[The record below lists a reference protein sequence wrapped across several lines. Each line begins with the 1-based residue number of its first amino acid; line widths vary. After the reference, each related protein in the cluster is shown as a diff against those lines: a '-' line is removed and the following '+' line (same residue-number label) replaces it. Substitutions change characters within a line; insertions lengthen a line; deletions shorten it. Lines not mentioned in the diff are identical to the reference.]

1 MRNHILLFAFSILTI
16 AAIAQPQFGI
26 SLMEKTLQSSY
37 LNPALGP
44 EEKITISLPHI
55 YNHLEVSGPSF
66 GQLVTTNAAGEKVLD
81 VDAVLPALN
90 DVNHLREN
98 FSIETLGIGFGAGP
112 VRIHIHRMLLS
123 FAHL

>member
-1 MRNHILLFAFSILTI
+1 M
-16 AAIAQPQFGI
+16 
-26 SLMEKTLQSSY
+26 
-37 LNPALGP
+37 
-44 EEKITISLPHI
+44 
-55 YNHLEVSGPSF
+55 SGPSF

-112 VRIHIHRMLLS
+112 VRIHIHHAIKFGAFVEYPKALPQLLWQGMRN
-123 FAHL
+123 L